1 MNTWKIMNCKDGF
14 IEGIECEDVKLTVT
28 GDFDTR
34 VSKAKYCNKLIN
46 TLTHEYQA
54 IHERKKVVNY
64 C

>member
-1 MNTWKIMNCKDGF
+1 MNTWTIMKCKDGF

-34 VSKAKYCNKLIN
+34 ISKEQYCNELIT
-46 TLTHEYQA
+46 TLRFNLGDTS
-54 IHERKKVVNY
+54 KKRY